1 MTRSAQEEII
11 LMNSRERVLKALAL
25 QKSDRVPVVPFIIT
39 FAAKYAGFKFIE
51 YARDSNI
58 LAKSQIAMARRFKI
72 DAVYVDSDPVI
83 EIEAMGA
90 EIRYPEDESPMASR
104 PVVKASSDIRSL
116 KVPDPEKDG
125 RLPVWLNAI
134 RILKEEVGNDFGI
147 FGSLNA
153 PFQAAAQLLGITETC
168 MYLYRNPGLVLELL
182 DLTTEVIVDFM
193 KAEIRAGA
201 DAIVLGDAIS
211 SPTVISPTHFVKF
224 SFPCIREVIRRAGGQ
239 VPFILHICGDATRII
254 DKMVETGAR
263 YLEVDSYVDLS
274 QVRKKYGSSVGIIGN
289 VSPTLLLTGTPQ
301 AVEESCRKA
310 IEAAGPTG
318 AYILGSGCELP
329 KNTPHVN
336 LDMMVQAAEKYG
348 KYS

>member
-1 MTRSAQEEII
+1 
-11 LMNSRERVLKALAL
+11 MNSRERVLKALAL

-51 YARDSNI
+51 YAKHSEV
-58 LAKSQIAMARRFKI
+58 LAKSQITMARRFKI

-90 EIRYPEDESPMASR
+90 EIRYPEDESPMATKPTVR
-104 PVVKASSDIRSL
+104 GSSDIRSL
-116 KVPDPEKDG
+116 KIPDPEKDG
-125 RLPVWLNAI
+125 RLPVWLDAI
-134 RILKEEVGNDFGI
+134 KILKEEVGNEFGV
-147 FGSLNA
+147 FGSLNG

-168 MYLYRNPGLVLELL
+168 MYLYRNPGLVYELL
-182 DLTTEVIVDFM
+182 EITSEVVADFM

-211 SPTVISPTHFVKF
+211 SPTVISPKHFEQF
-224 SFPCIREVIRRAGGQ
+224 SFPYIGKVIRQAGGQ

-263 YLEVDSYVDLS
+263 YLEVDSYVDLA
-274 QVRKKYGSSVGIIGN
+274 QVRKKHGTSIGIIGN
-289 VSPTLLLTGTPQ
+289 VSPTLLLTGSPE
-301 AVEESCRKA
+301 AIEESCQRA
-310 IEAAGPTG
+310 IQAAGLTG

-336 LDMMVQAAEKYG
+336 LDMMVQAARKYG